1 MRGGWVWVSGEG
13 VGLEGRLLRALA
25 RRDSGASEQVL
36 DWLVNGTAPERIPGL
51 TVVWPPG
58 PPSEWVF

>member
-1 MRGGWVWVSGEG
+1 MRGRWVWVSDEG

-25 RRDSGASEQVL
+25 RRDSGVSEQVL
-36 DWLVNGTAPERIPGL
+36 DWLVDGTRPERIPGL
-51 TVVWPPG
+51 TVAWPPG